1 MFDFFESKE
10 AKRKKSHIKNLV
22 ALAKLD
28 GHVTKEELGFL
39 LKIGDRNGVKND
51 DVKKMILRTTTVKVT
66 KPANDSDRFD
76 YIYDLIEMTLVDGVM
91 DEDEIDYCVDMS
103 AKLGFRPAISGVLV
117 RKIAVDIMEGLAKE
131 DIRSRVESFLT
142 FKK

>member
-10 AKRKKSHIKNLV
+10 AKRKKSHLKNLV

-28 GHVTKEELGFL
+28 GHVTKEELSFL
-39 LKIGDRNGVKND
+39 LKVGERNGVKAD

-66 KPANDSDRFD
+66 RPATDNDRFD
-76 YIYDLIEMTLVDGVM
+76 YIFDLIEMTLVDGVM
-91 DEDEIDYCVDMS
+91 DEDEIDFCVDTA

-117 RKIAVDIMEGLAKE
+117 RKIAVDIMEGLEKE
-131 DIRSRVESFLT
+131 SIRSKVESFLN